1 MPLNQI
7 KVSGT
12 DMNSEAKQLFYHL
25 CQQYGALSQDLE
37 SRAFP
42 EFSET
47 ITHPLGHCFVRC
59 PVGSQRFS
67 IVAVNFVPSVRGQGV
82 LTAFIDYIKSH
93 PYHYQGVEV
102 AIIENKSLAKRLLS
116 LGWKYKSLFS
126 KIFFANKPTLVKDFQ
141 SA

>member
-1 MPLNQI
+1 
-7 KVSGT
+7 
-12 DMNSEAKQLFYHL
+12 MNSEAKQLFSYL
-25 CQQYGALSQDLE
+25 CKQYDVLSQELE

-47 ITHPLGHCFVRC
+47 ITHRLDTALSVALLAVSAFPLLQSTLRPPFAGKV
-59 PVGSQRFS
+59 
-67 IVAVNFVPSVRGQGV
+67 V

-93 PYHYQGVEV
+93 PYHYQGGVEV
-102 AIIENKSLAKRLLS
+102 AIIENKNLAKRLLS